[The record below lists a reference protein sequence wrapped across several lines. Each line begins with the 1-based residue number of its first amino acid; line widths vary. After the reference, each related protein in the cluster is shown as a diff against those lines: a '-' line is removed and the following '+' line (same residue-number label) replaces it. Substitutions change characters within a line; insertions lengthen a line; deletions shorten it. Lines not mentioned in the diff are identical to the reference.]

1 MRFSLFKNIIFKFAL
16 KIYKMKYIFTFILTT
31 VVAFNLQSQ
40 GNING
45 AITGATQQALIDF
58 GNKSTRAPQPLNV
71 QGTHYFDANFNI
83 ATLEYFGKE
92 LNDTGYMRYNAFRD
106 EIEMADTPSQSE
118 SDVILIKSADVIP
131 LINGERYEYLPYR
144 LESGNAYI
152 GYLIN
157 IFDGQEDKLFLKKKK
172 TFMEAKI
179 ARTSLEN
186 SFPPRYVESVEL
198 YISSNG
204 STPVKLKQSKK
215 SIINYFGDN
224 SDKVKK
230 FIKSEKLKVSELS
243 SIIKIFEFAENL

>member
-1 MRFSLFKNIIFKFAL
+1 MKHTYILLFSTL
-16 KIYKMKYIFTFILTT
+16 LT
-31 VVAFNLQSQ
+31 FNLQSQ
-40 GNING
+40 GNINNN
-45 AITGATQQALIDF
+45 ITGATQSALIDF
-58 GNKSTRAPQPLNV
+58 GNRSQRKAQPLNV
-71 QGTHYFDANFNI
+71 QGSHYFNKDFKI
-83 ATLEYFGKE
+83 AKLEYFGKE

-106 EIEMADTPSQSE
+106 EIEMADTQYQDE
-118 SDVILIKSADVIP
+118 TDVILLKSADVIP

-144 LESGNAYI
+144 LESGNAFI
-152 GYLIN
+152 GYLVN
-157 IFDGQEDKLFLKKKK
+157 IFDGKNDKLYLKRKK

-186 SFPPRYVESVEL
+186 SFPPRYVESEEL

-204 STPVKLKQSKK
+204 GTPVKLKQSKK
-215 SIINYFGDN
+215 SIISYFKSN

>member
-1 MRFSLFKNIIFKFAL
+1 MVKFAQKIFLMKNIYSL
-16 KIYKMKYIFTFILTT
+16 LFILLLSY
-31 VVAFNLQSQ
+31 NLQSQ

-45 AITGATQQALIDF
+45 NITGATQQALIDF
-58 GNKSTRAPQPLNV
+58 GNRYNSSRAPQPLNV
-71 QGTHYFDANFNI
+71 QGSHYFDSSFKVAK
-83 ATLEYFGKE
+83 LEYFGKE

-118 SDVILIKSADVIP
+118 SDIILIKSADVIP
-131 LINGERYEYLPYR
+131 LISGERYEYLPYR
-144 LESGNAYI
+144 LESGNAYM

-157 IFDGQEDKLFLKKKK
+157 IFNGQEDKLFLKKKK

-186 SFPPRYVESVEL
+186 SFPPRYVESIEL

-204 STPVKLKQSKK
+204 GTPVKLKQSKK
-215 SIINYFGDN
+215 SIINYFGEN

-230 FIKSEKLKVSELS
+230 FIKSEKLKVSDLS
-243 SIIKIFEFAENL
+243 SIVKIFEFVENL

>member
-1 MRFSLFKNIIFKFAL
+1 
-16 KIYKMKYIFTFILTT
+16 MKYIYILLFSTLLT
-31 VVAFNLQSQ
+31 FNLQSQ
-40 GNING
+40 GNINNN
-45 AITGATQQALIDF
+45 ITGATQSALIDF
-58 GNKSTRAPQPLNV
+58 GNRSQRKAQPLNV
-71 QGTHYFDANFNI
+71 QGSHYFNKDFKI
-83 ATLEYFGKE
+83 AKLEYFGKE

-106 EIEMADTPSQSE
+106 EIEMADTQYQDE
-118 SDVILIKSADVIP
+118 TDVILLKSADVIP

-144 LESGNAYI
+144 LESGNAFI
-152 GYLIN
+152 GYLVN
-157 IFDGQEDKLFLKKKK
+157 IYDGKNDKLYLKRKK

-186 SFPPRYVESVEL
+186 SFPPRYVESEEL

-204 STPVKLKQSKK
+204 GTPVKLKQSKK
-215 SIINYFGDN
+215 SIISYFKSN

>member
-1 MRFSLFKNIIFKFAL
+1 
-16 KIYKMKYIFTFILTT
+16 
-31 VVAFNLQSQ
+31 
-40 GNING
+40 
-45 AITGATQQALIDF
+45 
-58 GNKSTRAPQPLNV
+58 
-71 QGTHYFDANFNI
+71 
-83 ATLEYFGKE
+83 
-92 LNDTGYMRYNAFRD
+92 MRYNAFRD

-131 LINGERYEYLPYR
+131 LINGERYQYLPYR

-157 IFDGQEDKLFLKKKK
+157 IFDGQKEKLFLKKRK

-230 FIKSEKLKVSELS
+230 FIKSEKLKVSDLS
-243 SIIKIFEFAENL
+243 SIITIFEFVENL

>member
-1 MRFSLFKNIIFKFAL
+1 MKHTYILLFSTL
-16 KIYKMKYIFTFILTT
+16 LT
-31 VVAFNLQSQ
+31 FNLQSQ
-40 GNING
+40 GNINNN
-45 AITGATQQALIDF
+45 ITGATQSALIDF
-58 GNKSTRAPQPLNV
+58 GNRSQRKAQPLNV
-71 QGTHYFDANFNI
+71 QGSHYFNKDFKI
-83 ATLEYFGKE
+83 AKLEYFGKE

-106 EIEMADTPSQSE
+106 EIEMADTQYQDE
-118 SDVILIKSADVIP
+118 TDVILLKSADVIP

-144 LESGNAYI
+144 LESGNAFI
-152 GYLIN
+152 GYLVN
-157 IFDGQEDKLFLKKKK
+157 IFNGKNDKLYLKRKK

-186 SFPPRYVESVEL
+186 SFPPRYVESEEL

-204 STPVKLKQSKK
+204 GTPVKLKQSKK
-215 SIINYFGDN
+215 SIISYFKSD

>member
-1 MRFSLFKNIIFKFAL
+1 
-16 KIYKMKYIFTFILTT
+16 MKYTYILLFTALLT
-31 VVAFNLQSQ
+31 FNLQSQ
-40 GNING
+40 GNINNN
-45 AITGATQQALIDF
+45 ITGATQSALIDF
-58 GNKSTRAPQPLNV
+58 GNRSQRKAQPLNV
-71 QGTHYFDANFNI
+71 QGSHYFIKDFKI
-83 ATLEYFGKE
+83 AKLEYFGKE

-106 EIEMADTPSQSE
+106 EIEMADTQYQDE
-118 SDVILIKSADVIP
+118 TDVILLKSADVIP

-144 LESGNAYI
+144 LESGNAFI
-152 GYLIN
+152 GYLVN
-157 IFDGQEDKLFLKKKK
+157 IYDGKNDKLYLKRKK

-186 SFPPRYVESVEL
+186 SFPPRYVESEEL

-204 STPVKLKQSKK
+204 DTPVKLKQSKK
-215 SIINYFGDN
+215 SIISYFKSN

>member
-1 MRFSLFKNIIFKFAL
+1 
-16 KIYKMKYIFTFILTT
+16 MKYIYTFSVTIFFI
-31 VVAFNLQSQ
+31 FNLQSQ

-45 AITGATQQALIDF
+45 NITGAAQQALIDF
-58 GNKSTRAPQPLNV
+58 GNRSSRTPQPLNV
-71 QGTHYFDANFNI
+71 QGSHYFDASFRT
-83 ATLEYFGKE
+83 AKLEYFGKE
-92 LNDTGYMRYNAFRD
+92 LNDTGFMRYNAFRD
-106 EIEMADTPSQSE
+106 EIEMADTQLQSE

-131 LINGERYEYLPYR
+131 LINGERFEYLPYR

-157 IFDGQEDKLFLKKKK
+157 IFDGKKDRIFLKKKK

-186 SFPPRYVESVEL
+186 SFPPRYVESIDI

-204 STPVKLKQSKK
+204 DTPVKLKQTKK
-215 SIINYFGDN
+215 SIINYFGEN
-224 SDKVKK
+224 SDKIKK
-230 FIKSEKLKVSELS
+230 FIKTKKLKVGDLD

>member
-1 MRFSLFKNIIFKFAL
+1 
-16 KIYKMKYIFTFILTT
+16 MKYTYILLFTALLT
-31 VVAFNLQSQ
+31 FNLQSQ
-40 GNING
+40 GNINNNL
-45 AITGATQQALIDF
+45 TGATQSALIDF
-58 GNKSTRAPQPLNV
+58 GNRSQRKAQPLNV
-71 QGTHYFDANFNI
+71 QGSHYFNKDFKI
-83 ATLEYFGKE
+83 AKLEYFGKE

-106 EIEMADTPSQSE
+106 EIEMADTQYQDE
-118 SDVILIKSADVIP
+118 TDVILLKSADVIP

-144 LESGNAYI
+144 LESGNAFI
-152 GYLIN
+152 GYLVN
-157 IFDGQEDKLFLKKKK
+157 IYDGKNDKLYLKRKK

-186 SFPPRYVESVEL
+186 SFPPRYVESEEL

-204 STPVKLKQSKK
+204 DTPVKLKQSKK
-215 SIINYFGDN
+215 SIISYFKSN

>member
-1 MRFSLFKNIIFKFAL
+1 
-16 KIYKMKYIFTFILTT
+16 MKYIYTFSVTIFFI
-31 VVAFNLQSQ
+31 FNLQSQ

-45 AITGATQQALIDF
+45 NITGAAQQALIDF
-58 GNKSTRAPQPLNV
+58 GNRSARAPQPLNV
-71 QGTHYFDANFNI
+71 QGSHYFDASFRI
-83 ATLEYFGKE
+83 AKLEYFGKE
-92 LNDTGYMRYNAFRD
+92 LNDTGFMRYNAFRD
-106 EIEMADTPSQSE
+106 EIEMADTQLQSE

-131 LINGERYEYLPYR
+131 LINGERFEYLPYR

-157 IFDGQEDKLFLKKKK
+157 IFDGKKDRIFLKKKK

-186 SFPPRYVESVEL
+186 SFPPRYVESIDI

-204 STPVKLKQSKK
+204 DTPVKLKQTKK
-215 SIINYFGDN
+215 SIINYFGEN
-224 SDKVKK
+224 SDKIKK
-230 FIKSEKLKVSELS
+230 FIKTKKLKVGDLD